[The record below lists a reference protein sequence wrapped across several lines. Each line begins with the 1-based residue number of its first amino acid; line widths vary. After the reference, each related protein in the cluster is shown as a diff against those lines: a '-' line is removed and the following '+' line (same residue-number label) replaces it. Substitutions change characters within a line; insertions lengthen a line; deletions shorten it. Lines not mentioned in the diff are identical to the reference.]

1 MTGPKKPDPLEALAG
16 EADQLA
22 AETELPLGE
31 GVTDA
36 DAGMRDAPPA
46 ATNAELLAN
55 MVKLARDTVTQLA
68 DVQSIQ
74 RTIDEGVA
82 QQLGAMWG
90 DVLDGYGIRLSDHMG
105 EHGKAIM
112 AAMATAAISVKVYRG
127 YRAEQAARAPTPSPA
142 PSPLPEVPSVPEA

>member
-1 MTGPKKPDPLEALAG
+1 MTEQTRPDPLEALAG

-22 AETELPLGE
+22 ADTAPPLGG

-36 DAGMRDAPPA
+36 DAGMRDAPPV
-46 ATNAELLAN
+46 ATNAELVAG

-74 RTIDEGVA
+74 TTIADDVA
-82 QQLGAMWG
+82 ERLGAMWG

-105 EHGKAIM
+105 KHGKAIM
-112 AAMATAAISVKVYRG
+112 AALATAAIGVNVYRG
-127 YRAEQAARAPTPSPA
+127 YRAEQAARAPTPSQAPA
-142 PSPLPEVPSVPEA
+142 PLPDVPEA

>member
-1 MTGPKKPDPLEALAG
+1 MTTTEQKKPDPLEALAG

-22 AETELPLGE
+22 ADTAPPLGE

-36 DAGMRDAPPA
+36 DAGMRDAPPVQ
-46 ATNAELLAN
+46 TNAELVAG
-55 MVKLARDTVTQLA
+55 MVKLARDTVTKLA

-74 RTIDEGVA
+74 HTLANDVA
-82 QQLGAMWG
+82 DRLGAMWG

-105 EHGKAIM
+105 KHGKAIM
-112 AAMATAAISVKVYRG
+112 AALATAAIGVGVYKG

-142 PSPLPEVPSVPEA
+142 PSPLPDVPQG

>member
-1 MTGPKKPDPLEALAG
+1 MTEPKKPDPLEALAG

-22 AETELPLGE
+22 ADTAPPLGE

-36 DAGMRDAPPA
+36 DAGMRDAPPVH
-46 ATNAELLAN
+46 TNAELVAG

-74 RTIDEGVA
+74 RTLDDGAAER
-82 QQLGAMWG
+82 LGAMWG
-90 DVLDGYGIRLSDHMG
+90 DVLDGYGIRLSDHFG
-105 EHGKAIM
+105 KHGQAIM
-112 AAMATAAISVKVYRG
+112 ATLATLAIGVNVYKG

-142 PSPLPEVPSVPEA
+142 PSPLPDVPQE

>member
-1 MTGPKKPDPLEALAG
+1 MTDQTRADPLEDLAG
-16 EADQLA
+16 EADTLA
-22 AETELPLGE
+22 AEANAPPLGE

-36 DAGMRDAPPA
+36 DAGMRDAPPV
-46 ATNAELLAN
+46 ATNAELLAS

-74 RTIDEGVA
+74 RTLDDGVA
-82 QQLGAMWG
+82 AQLGAMWG

-105 EHGKAIM
+105 KHGKAIM
-112 AAMATAAISVKVYRG
+112 AALATAAIGVNVYRG

-142 PSPLPEVPSVPEA
+142 PSPLPDVPEA